1 MGRRLGHR
9 GGMARQGRDKGAGLF
24 HVYTHSV
31 WAAELFRDDRDR
43 AVFLRELAQAGAKAQ
58 WTCVGFCLL
67 TTHCHVIFDVE
78 DNALPIGM
86 HALNFRYAVQ
96 FNKRHRMKGHVL
108 GARYDAKR
116 IEDDEHLLT
125 AYRYVMR
132 NPVEAGIC
140 ATAEAWRWSSFAA
153 AIGDAPPI
161 DFVNPVTVL
170 SCLDVP
176 RETAEARLRAFV
188 GES

>member
-1 MGRRLGHR
+1 
-9 GGMARQGRDKGAGLF
+9 MARQCRDKAAGLF

-43 AVFLRELAQAGAKAQ
+43 VVFLRELAQAGAKAQ
-58 WTCVGFCLL
+58 WTCVGFCLM
-67 TTHCHVIFDVE
+67 TTHYHVIFDVE
-78 DNALPIGM
+78 DDALPIGM

-96 FNKRHRMKGHVL
+96 FNKRHCMKGHVL

-116 IEDDEHLLT
+116 IEDDAHLLR

-153 AIGDAPPI
+153 AVGDAPPI
-161 DFVNPVTVL
+161 DFVNPAIVL
-170 SCLDVP
+170 RCFDAP

-188 GES
+188 AES